1 MSVKNHELLVSII
14 TPSYNQAPFLE
25 QTILSVIDQDYGNI
39 EYIVVDGGSTD
50 GSVEIIQKYGH
61 QLAWWVS
68 EPDKGQGDAINKGL
82 VRAQG
87 EVVAWL
93 NSDDVYLPAAVKQV
107 VEIMQANPEVG
118 LVYGNLQSI
127 DSHGKVF
134 NTITYQ
140 QYSLADLLAFRII
153 GQAAVFMRRAVLDE
167 SGILDPSYNFLLD
180 HQLWL
185 RIARLAKVKYVPVE
199 WAAARH
205 HPAAKNVAQ
214 AEKFGDEI
222 FRILDWAK
230 TQPDLAE
237 LIAKDSRRVEAGA
250 QRLNGR
256 YLLDGGDA
264 GASLKAYSKALLAQP
279 GYALQHWHRM
289 LFALLSLFG
298 LSGLRSILTRRD

>member
-1 MSVKNHELLVSII
+1 
-14 TPSYNQAPFLE
+14 
-25 QTILSVIDQDYGNI
+25 
-39 EYIVVDGGSTD
+39 
-50 GSVEIIQKYGH
+50 
-61 QLAWWVS
+61 
-68 EPDKGQGDAINKGL
+68 
-82 VRAQG
+82 
-87 EVVAWL
+87 
-93 NSDDVYLPAAVKQV
+93 
-107 VEIMQANPEVG
+107 
-118 LVYGNLQSI
+118 
-127 DSHGKVF
+127 
-134 NTITYQ
+134 
-140 QYSLADLLAFRII
+140 
-153 GQAAVFMRRAVLDE
+153 VLDE

-264 GASLKAYSKALLAQP
+264 GASLKAYAKALLAQP